1 MLCLF
6 CLSEGPFTVE
16 HVIPESL
23 GNDDLVLEGQVCAG
37 CNNHFSKLEEFVL
50 QKTPIAFWKT
60 HLGIRSK
67 RGKLPS
73 IDLSHPKREKG
84 VYPSIHPTHDNSI
97 GFTAHEDGSTSVDID
112 DLSIIN
118 QIINDKRHE
127 FRFVITP
134 KTLFILGRFLCKVGV
149 ELLCVSDQYLARKDR
164 FDRARRFARFGDLNG
179 LWPIFHFTKGNVS
192 DFRKMRADDEGA
204 TVEVDCY
211 EYRLLEI
218 PERYTLAHLRIG
230 TDNWIV
236 CLNDPFPTPEI
247 RYAFPENELQCIW
260 YSPKEIG

>member
-23 GNDDLVLEGQVCAG
+23 GNDDLVLEGQVCSG

-67 RGKLPS
+67 RGKLSS
-73 IDLSHPKREKG
+73 IDLSQPKREKG

-112 DLSIIN
+112 DLSII
-118 QIINDKRHE
+118 
-127 FRFVITP
+127 
-134 KTLFILGRFLCKVGV
+134 
-149 ELLCVSDQYLARKDR
+149 
-164 FDRARRFARFGDLNG
+164 RA
-179 LWPIFHFTKGNVS
+179 
-192 DFRKMRADDEGA
+192 
-204 TVEVDCY
+204 C
-211 EYRLLEI
+211 
-218 PERYTLAHLRIG
+218 
-230 TDNWIV
+230 
-236 CLNDPFPTPEI
+236 
-247 RYAFPENELQCIW
+247 
-260 YSPKEIG
+260 